1 MSIQPPLSEL
11 PIKTANSGFY
21 RGFSIDVTVVSKII
35 IAALVVWCIVW
46 PEWAGQVLGAWNSA
60 ILTSFASWY
69 IWVVT
74 FFVVVCLGLAIWPTA
89 GKMNL
94 GAEGEKPEFSNFS
107 WFSMMF
113 GAGIGVGMLTFA
125 VAEPVSHFQNNP
137 EVIQGL
143 TNGGEADNVRSAYK
157 WSFLHWGLGA
167 WACYAIAGLS
177 LAFFSYRRG
186 LPLTIR
192 SGLTPLFGTALSG
205 VLGTIIDIVA
215 VVATIL
221 GVAQTLGFGV
231 EQFVAGLTRIGID
244 GLVYAEGAVDAAG
257 DALSGPNSV
266 GIVVALLII
275 MGASTLSALS
285 GVGKGIKWLSNIN
298 MVLSIFLLGFFILF
312 GATFFGFNAFF
323 VGIWDYLTALP
334 WMSVNV
340 FAGTPLDTFLATAPA
355 SFQALTPENATAA
368 FGALSTPGASVES
381 VNAAL
386 ASAAEAAEVAAVT
399 LPAADVTAAISTT
412 VENRQATWQGWW
424 PVFYWAWW
432 IAFAPFVGLFLARI
446 SRGRTIREFVLGAMI
461 VPSLMCF
468 VWFSWAGGTAISLEL
483 TGGADGAIF
492 GVSNGDKIFAVTE
505 VMLQAIS
512 EWLVWGMAVLIVV
525 LLLTFLVTS
534 ADSAVL
540 IVNTINAA
548 GDEGPKARPH
558 ILFWGAALA
567 LVVGGLLVSGGT
579 NAIQTAMVIGALPFS
594 VVMAL
599 MAISLIKAI
608 YNDSRREKAGVEAV
622 TTNVDTGAGAM
633 PAE

>member
-1 MSIQPPLSEL
+1 MSVKPPLTDL
-11 PIKTANSGFY
+11 PIKTADSGFY
-21 RGFSIDVTVVSKII
+21 RGFSVNVAVISKVII
-35 IAALVVWCIVW
+35 SCLVVWCIVW
-46 PEWAGQVLGAWNSA
+46 PTEAGTILGEWNTA
-60 ILTSFASWY
+60 ILAQFAAWY

-74 FFVVVCLGLAIWPTA
+74 AFVIVCIGLALWPA
-89 GKMNL
+89 GGKLNL
-94 GAEGEKPEFSNFS
+94 GQDGEVPEFSNFS

-113 GAGIGVGMLTFA
+113 GAGIGVGMLTWA
-125 VAEPVSHFQNNP
+125 VAEPVAHFKNNP
-137 EVIQGL
+137 AVIQGVTTAL
-143 TNGGEADNVRSAYK
+143 DANNVREAYI
-157 WSFLHWGLGA
+157 WSYLHWGLGA
-167 WACYAIAGLS
+167 WACYAIAGLA

-192 SGLTPLFGTALSG
+192 SSLTPLFGKSLSG
-205 VLGTIIDIVA
+205 GLGHLIDIVA

-231 EQFVAGLTRIGID
+231 EQFVAGLTRIGIG
-244 GLVYAEGAVDAAG
+244 GLVLEDGSATT
-257 DALSGPNSV
+257 L
-266 GIVVALLII
+266 GIVVALLVI

-298 MVLSIFLLGFFILF
+298 MVLSIVLLSFFIIF
-312 GATFFGFNAFF
+312 GATWFGASAFF
-323 VGIWDYLTALP
+323 VGIFDYLVALP
-334 WMSVNV
+334 WLSFNV
-340 FAGTPLDTFLATAPA
+340 YSSDGVEGSEAFL
-355 SFQALTPENATAA
+355 LT
-368 FGALSTPGASVES
+368 
-381 VNAAL
+381 
-386 ASAAEAAEVAAVT
+386 
-399 LPAADVTAAISTT
+399 
-412 VENRQATWQGWW
+412 QWQGWW

-468 VWFSWAGGTAISLEL
+468 VWFAWAGGTAIDLEL
-483 TGGADGAIF
+483 NGNAN
-492 GVSNGDKIFAVTE
+492 GVILDAANGDKIFAMTE
-505 VMLQAIS
+505 FMLAPIA
-512 EWLVWGMAVLIVV
+512 EALAWAMAVMIVV

-567 LVVGGLLVSGGT
+567 LVVGGLLISGGT
-579 NAIQTAMVIGALPFS
+579 GAIQTAMVIGALPFS

-599 MAISLIKAI
+599 MCVALIKAI
-608 YNDSRREKAGVEAV
+608 WNDGRREAAGVATTIDNIEA
-622 TTNVDTGAGAM
+622 T